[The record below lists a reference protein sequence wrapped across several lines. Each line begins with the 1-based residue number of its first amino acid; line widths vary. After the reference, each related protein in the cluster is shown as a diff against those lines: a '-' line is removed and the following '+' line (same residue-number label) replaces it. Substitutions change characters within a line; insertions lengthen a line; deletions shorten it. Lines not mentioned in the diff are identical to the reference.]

1 MLIEINQ
8 EIMDRLSK
16 TELAIVRFINEHEK
30 EFSKLSIVDIAFETF
45 SSPATVSRAIKKCNL
60 SGFSEL
66 RFRSIQ
72 KDIRKPFHQANEI
85 LYQSLTEV
93 QAITD
98 CISIHKLMK
107 ASDMI
112 KKSSW
117 VYVLARGLSGYVAE
131 EFSLKLQLLG
141 FNSMFIR
148 DPNIMLLKTQ
158 NIHQKDLIVNFSLNG
173 ETREILD
180 SAKNAR
186 SNGAGILT
194 FCCNAKSELISI
206 SDIAFV
212 GYSDPTSA
220 IVKYEVRSRL
230 PLHVISRVMTEFLAS
245 DM

>member
-8 EIMDRLSK
+8 EIVDRLSK

-30 EFSKLSIVDIAFETF
+30 EFSKLSIVDIALETF
-45 SSPATVSRAIKKCNL
+45 SSPATVSRAIKKCDI

-72 KDIRKPFHQANEI
+72 KDNSKSFGHANEI

-93 QAITD
+93 QAIID
-98 CISIHKLMK
+98 CISVEKLIK
-107 ASDMI
+107 ASDII

-117 VYVLARGLSGYVAE
+117 IYVLGRGLSEYVAE

-148 DPNIMLLKTQ
+148 DPNIMLLKTE
-158 NIHQKDLIVNFSLNG
+158 NIRQEDLIVNFSLNG
-173 ETREILD
+173 ETKEILG

-186 SNGAGILT
+186 GNGAGILT
-194 FCCNAKSELISI
+194 FCCNAKSELIPI

-212 GYSDPTSA
+212 GYSDPISA
-220 IVKYEVRSRL
+220 IVEYEVRSRL
-230 PLHVISRVMTEFLAS
+230 PLHVMSRVMTEFLAS
-245 DM
+245 NI